1 MKMFPNKILPGVYL
15 GLLAC
20 LILLLGS
27 CHEAPV
33 PKPRGYFRIDLPEKK
48 YMLLDSVFP
57 FTFEYPACA
66 KITPD
71 PFNPGNP
78 FFFNLNYPG
87 FRGSIHLS
95 YKEID
100 NNLTELL
107 EDTRLL
113 ALKHIPRATA
123 IRELPVM
130 DPDHHIYG
138 MIYDI
143 RGSGTASP
151 YQFFLTDSTRHF
163 LRGALY
169 FRVTPNN
176 DSLAPVIDF
185 IVQDMD
191 HLMETLEWKKVF

>member
-1 MKMFPNKILPGVYL
+1 MMRVPGKIK
-15 GLLAC
+15 GLFFTGFLVC
-20 LILLLGS
+20 MILLLIS
-27 CHEAPV
+27 CKESPV
-33 PKPRGYFRIDLPEKK
+33 PRPIGYFRIDLPEKK
-48 YMLLDSVFP
+48 YVLLDSVFP
-57 FTFEYPACA
+57 FIFEYPTCA
-66 KITPD
+66 EITPD
-71 PFNPGNP
+71 PYSPDNP
-78 FFFNLNYPG
+78 FFINIYYPE
-87 FRGSIHLS
+87 FKGSVHLS
-95 YKEID
+95 YKEVTG
-100 NNLTELL
+100 NLVELL

-113 ALKHIPRATA
+113 VMKHIPRATA

-151 YQFFLTDSTRHF
+151 YQFYLTDSTRHF

-185 IVQDMD
+185 IVQDID
-191 HLMETLEWKKVF
+191 HLMETLEWK

>member
-1 MKMFPNKILPGVYL
+1 MMKVQGKIT
-15 GLLAC
+15 GLSFTGFMAYM
-20 LILLLGS
+20 IVFFIS
-27 CHEAPV
+27 CRESPV
-33 PKPRGYFRIDLPEKK
+33 PRPKGYFRIDLPEKE
-48 YMLLDSVFP
+48 YVLLDSVLP
-57 FTFEYPACA
+57 FTFEYPTCA
-66 KITPD
+66 EIAPD
-71 PFNPGNP
+71 LYSPDNP
-78 FFFNLNYPG
+78 FFINIYYPE
-87 FRGSIHLS
+87 FKGSVHLS
-95 YKEID
+95 YKEVTA
-100 NNLTELL
+100 NLAELL

-113 ALKHIPRATA
+113 VMKHIPRATA

-151 YQFFLTDSTRHF
+151 YQFYLTDSTRHF

-185 IVQDMD
+185 IIQDID
-191 HLMETLEWKKVF
+191 HLMETLEWK

>member
-1 MKMFPNKILPGVYL
+1 MFPSKRLPE
-15 GLLAC
+15 GLLTV
-20 LILLLGS
+20 LISLTLLAVS
-27 CHEAPV
+27 CHEDPV
-33 PKPRGYFRIDLPEKK
+33 PRPRGYFRIDLPDRR
-48 YMLLDSVFP
+48 YVLLDSIFP
-57 FTFEYPACA
+57 FTFEYPTCT

-71 PFNPGNP
+71 PYTPDNP
-78 FFFNLNYPG
+78 FFININYPD
-87 FRGSIHLS
+87 FKGSIHLS
-95 YKEID
+95 YKEI
-100 NNLTELL
+100 NHNLPQLL

-113 ALKHIPRATA
+113 VLKHIPRATA
-123 IRELPVM
+123 IRELPVV

-151 YQFFLTDSTRHF
+151 YQFFLTDSTHHF
-163 LRGALY
+163 IRGALY

-191 HLMETLEWKKVF
+191 HLMETLTWKQVD